1 MSILDEIFAHK
12 RIEVTARRQKLS
24 VGDLEAVIPDL
35 PTPMDFT
42 AALRRDTDSALRLIA
57 EVKYRSPS
65 KGILCPDFD
74 PLGLA
79 RTYAENGAAAISVL
93 TDEKYFGGSLEILQS
108 IANLDLG
115 LPLLRKDF
123 IFDRYQLLE
132 ARAAGASAVLLI
144 VAMLEAEQLQDLLAA
159 THDLNLEAL
168 IETHTRQEVEQAL
181 KVGARV
187 IGVNNRDLHTFNV
200 SLETS
205 LELRPLIPS
214 DIVMVTESGIHTT
227 EDVARL
233 AVTDVDAMLIGEGLV
248 IAPDVAAR
256 VQEFANLKP
265 GGFRRPSRFV
275 EQR

>member
-42 AALRRDTDSALRLIA
+42 ATLRRDTDSALRLIA

-79 RTYAENGAAAISVL
+79 RIYAENGATAISVL
-93 TDEKYFGGSLEILQS
+93 TDEKYFGGSLEILKS

-132 ARAAGASAVLLI
+132 ARIAGASAVLLI

-168 IETHTRQEVEQAL
+168 VETHTRQEVEQAL

-205 LELRPLIPS
+205 LDLRPLIPS

-248 IAPDVAAR
+248 TAPDVAAR

>member
-233 AVTDVDAMLIGEGLV
+233 VVTDVDAMLIGEGLV
-248 IAPDVAAR
+248 TAPDVAAR

>member
-168 IETHTRQEVEQAL
+168 VETHTRQEVEQAL

-233 AVTDVDAMLIGEGLV
+233 VVTDVDAMLIGEGLV
-248 IAPDVAAR
+248 TAPDVAAR

>member
-248 IAPDVAAR
+248 TAPDVAAR